1 MRKAKILITYELSKE
16 LEAREKNIPVKYFHR
31 YAQSENVWGSIISKS
46 KEWIETWPKQSI
58 YQGKSALE
66 ILGFEDT
73 SLWWFVYDALWETK
87 NGIFDS
93 IYQLKTLTALIEEF
107 NPNEIEIYGIFDYP
121 IIEMLEALAEKYG
134 IVIKDQGSLVK
145 QIPQTDVN
153 RIYSRSKFVIGLTIL
168 KIASFFSKKTS
179 SQLIFFSTHDE
190 IIKKNKDNKIT
201 ILDHYLVGLEDFF
214 EKNKNLINFISTD
227 KIRLFSIS
235 PRKLLSDFNRILN
248 GCFTPWVCYYSIS
261 NIIKWWKSVKRFSF
275 MISKLEN
282 DSTFQKSMVVDNI
295 NIYPFVRHVFVGN
308 LPRALALVEL
318 DLKTSSEFFSKKNI
332 ETVFITDGISPSG
345 RALCFE
351 ANAHDVNVITPQLG
365 IISPQF
371 PVNIGFL
378 IGEEFDKRMLP
389 KYLVWGQHFKKLIE
403 SKGYPSSKIKQVGFW
418 RLDKDHT
425 ETNSSD
431 YVLYIAGANLR
442 KLDYI
447 LSFEEEIF
455 TIKQILKILPK
466 NLKLLVKLHPSIP
479 FDLYQKKLKNLDK
492 LVLVGNEPGSKII
505 ELVKKAKV
513 VVGKASTVI
522 VQALILNKPVIVT
535 NFASNV
541 DFLGFE
547 GIPFT
552 TSLEGFS
559 NILEGFV
566 KGKVPVKN
574 KIKNYCNPLGDK
586 SVSLIIQELIK
597 NDNN

>member
-1 MRKAKILITYELSKE
+1 LKKAKILITYELSKE

-66 ILGFEDT
+66 IHGFEDT

-179 SQLIFFSTHDE
+179 SQLTFFSTHDE

-227 KIRLFSIS
+227 KIHLFSIS

-275 MISKLEN
+275 MK
-282 DSTFQKSMVVDNI
+282 
-295 NIYPFVRHVFVGN
+295 
-308 LPRALALVEL
+308 
-318 DLKTSSEFFSKKNI
+318 
-332 ETVFITDGISPSG
+332 
-345 RALCFE
+345 
-351 ANAHDVNVITPQLG
+351 VN
-365 IISPQF
+365 
-371 PVNIGFL
+371 
-378 IGEEFDKRMLP
+378 
-389 KYLVWGQHFKKLIE
+389 
-403 SKGYPSSKIKQVGFW
+403 
-418 RLDKDHT
+418 
-425 ETNSSD
+425 
-431 YVLYIAGANLR
+431 
-442 KLDYI
+442 
-447 LSFEEEIF
+447 
-455 TIKQILKILPK
+455 
-466 NLKLLVKLHPSIP
+466 
-479 FDLYQKKLKNLDK
+479 
-492 LVLVGNEPGSKII
+492 
-505 ELVKKAKV
+505 
-513 VVGKASTVI
+513 
-522 VQALILNKPVIVT
+522 
-535 NFASNV
+535 
-541 DFLGFE
+541 
-547 GIPFT
+547 
-552 TSLEGFS
+552 
-559 NILEGFV
+559 
-566 KGKVPVKN
+566 
-574 KIKNYCNPLGDK
+574 
-586 SVSLIIQELIK
+586 
-597 NDNN
+597 